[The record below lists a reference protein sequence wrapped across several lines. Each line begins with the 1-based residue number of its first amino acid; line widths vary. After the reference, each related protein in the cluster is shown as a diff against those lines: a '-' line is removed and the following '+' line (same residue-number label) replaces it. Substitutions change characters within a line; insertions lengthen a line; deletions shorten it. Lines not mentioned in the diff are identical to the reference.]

1 VSKETARIV
10 AITRPPD
17 SDDLGLGD
25 GLRPVQVQAL
35 SRIKHAGGGIVA
47 AGVGHGK
54 FLISILA
61 PTVLKSERALLLV
74 PPPLLQQTKD
84 ELAKWRKVYPVIDG
98 LTVAAYSTLSTMQG
112 RRMLLDLQPDLI
124 VADEAHALR
133 RLESARTK
141 RLIEYFKT
149 NPAARFVALS
159 GTMTARSL
167 KDFSHLSEL
176 ALRHLS
182 PVPRTFRSLR
192 SWSRCVDVR
201 PDEPPTA
208 ADYRDI
214 KPLTERYQ
222 KKARA
227 AFRERFST
235 AAGVVATT
243 SQGYEGSLVFA
254 SVEYDLAP
262 VQQKALDDLE
272 ALWRTPDGRDLCTAA
287 EIARTRRQILT
298 GYYTRWSPMPPAEW
312 LAARSIWSKAARE
325 YLSRNQ
331 RGLDSLGLVAK
342 AAERGIGSPALLAA
356 WEVWE
361 PVKGYPEPPTI
372 AVWLTGHVIDLAV
385 ELTKSNERPALLWS
399 ESPHILEAIG
409 DRLPCYG
416 GGMEPDAS
424 GEASIALSRRAH
436 GTGRN
441 LQAFADN
448 ITIGL
453 PPSGAVFEQ
462 LIGRTHRTG
471 QTADVVR
478 LYYMAARGVGVKQE
492 KASLK
497 RDAKY
502 IETMTGQP
510 TKFNSGNWLN

>member
-1 VSKETARIV
+1 MSREAARIV
-10 AITRPPD
+10 ALTRSPD
-17 SDDLGLGD
+17 TEDLGLGD

-35 SRIKHAGGGIVA
+35 SRIKSAGGGIVA

-61 PTVLKSERALLLV
+61 PTVLNSERALLLV
-74 PPPLLQQTKD
+74 PPPLLQQTRD
-84 ELAKWRKVYPVIDG
+84 ELAKWREVYPVIDG

-133 RLESARTK
+133 RLESTRTK
-141 RLIEYFKT
+141 RLIEYFQK
-149 NPAARFVALS
+149 NQSARFVALS

-243 SQGYEGSLVFA
+243 SQGYEGSLTFA
-254 SVEYDLAP
+254 SIEYDLKP
-262 VQQKALDDLE
+262 VQEKALSILE
-272 ALWRTPDGRDLCTAA
+272 NLWRTPDGRDLCTAA
-287 EIARTRRQILT
+287 EIARTRRQILA
-298 GYYTRWSPMPPAEW
+298 GYYTRWSPMPPVEW

-325 YLSRNQ
+325 YLARN
-331 RGLDSLGLVAK
+331 RSGIDSLGLVAK
-342 AAERGIGSPALLAA
+342 SAALGIGSPALLAA

-361 PVKGYPEPPTI
+361 PAKGYPEPPTI
-372 AVWLTGHVIDLAV
+372 AVWLTGHVVDLAV
-385 ELTKSNERPALLWS
+385 ELAITSDQPALLWS

-416 GGMEPDAS
+416 GGVEPDAS

-441 LQAFADN
+441 LQAFAAN

-471 QTADVVR
+471 QTSDVVTL
-478 LYYMAARGVGVKQE
+478 LYMEARGVGVRQE
-492 KASLK
+492 RSSLA
-497 RDAKY
+497 RDATY
-502 IETMTGQP
+502 IETMTGQA
-510 TKFNSGNWLN
+510 TKFSAGSWLN